1 MPSNFQ
7 KDDPIFGTVDLDDA
21 YITDAWLVDQ
31 FVGNQLFTWGN
42 NSSGQLGYTIFSA
55 ESPVQVGSLIN
66 WKQIGACKAS
76 GAHAGCV
83 KTDGTLWTWGL
94 NSSGQL
100 GLSDTTSRSSPV
112 QVGTLTNWKQ
122 IFAGTSHT
130 ACVKTDGTLWTWGL
144 NSSGQLG
151 LSDTTSRSSPVQVGT
166 LTNWKQV
173 SCGGNA
179 SFSHTACV
187 KTDGT
192 LWTWGPN
199 GLGQLGLGDTTS
211 RSSPVQVG
219 SLTNWKQIFVG
230 GWYNA
235 CVKTDGTLWTWGFN
249 NGNLGLGD
257 TTSRSSPVQVGTLT
271 NWKQVSCGSDAE
283 HTACVKT
290 DGTLWMWGSNSTY
303 GQLGLGDTTSRSSPV
318 QVGTL
323 TNWKQVSCGPYHTAC
338 VKTDG
343 TLWSWGRNTNGR
355 LGVGDFTNRSS
366 PVQIGSLTNW
376 KQVSCGSDFTGCT
389 TFTEIV

>member
-76 GAHAGCV
+76 GAHAG
-83 KTDGTLWTWGL
+83 
-94 NSSGQL
+94 
-100 GLSDTTSRSSPV
+100 
-112 QVGTLTNWKQ
+112 
-122 IFAGTSHT
+122 
-130 ACVKTDGTLWTWGL
+130 CVKTDGTLWTWGL